1 MTNHQQTVQRETIL
15 SLNRSGTLSQ
25 NLANTLGEQHGRS
38 TSRVLADGLRSIVGG
53 GMNPDESVDLVHV
66 GMAATVVGAAVNP
79 KAAAVIGV
87 SAFLLGLTLWNHGQ
101 T

>member
-1 MTNHQQTVQRETIL
+1 
-15 SLNRSGTLSQ
+15 
-25 NLANTLGEQHGRS
+25 
-38 TSRVLADGLRSIVGG
+38 
-53 GMNPDESVDLVHV
+53 MNPDESVDLVHV